1 MTDKKSSPLPRLDG
15 DIDIPGLLLSKV
27 PGLSGIFM
35 TLSCWPFAEDTSAAT
50 VGLDVVVV
58 VDTVVMVILAM
69 LFALGFPAGFA
80 VLLLSLAPLF
90 PLVVLLPTT
99 PLPFAFAVLTL
110 FALPLFAVQLLTAA
124 TLTTPSLAIS

>member
-1 MTDKKSSPLPRLDG
+1 MLPSLPRLDG
-15 DIDIPGLLLSKV
+15 DIDIPGLPLSKV

-35 TLSCWPFAEDTSAAT
+35 TLSCWPFAEGTSAAT

-58 VDTVVMVILAM
+58 VDTVVMVMLAM

-80 VLLLSLAPLF
+80 ALPLSLAPLF

-99 PLPFAFAVLTL
+99 PLPFAFAALTL
-110 FALPLFAVQLLTAA
+110 LPPALPLFAAVQLLTAA
-124 TLTTPSLAIS
+124 TLTTPSRAIS